1 MRNEFI
7 LGHGRIYDL
16 RIYEYIASRAESNIN
31 KVFPM
36 KSWAEQNKKCA
47 CKSNAGRFYDKA
59 FSSDWFCINYAIKI
73 ALDKAVYNHSIVKIG
88 CYNGVFS
95 TMKDRE

>member
-31 KVFPM
+31 KVIPM
-36 KSWAEQNKKCA
+36 KSRTEQNKKV
-47 CKSNAGRFYDKA
+47 R
-59 FSSDWFCINYAIKI
+59 
-73 ALDKAVYNHSIVKIG
+73 V
-88 CYNGVFS
+88 
-95 TMKDRE
+95 